1 MKTAIISTLVLVLF
15 IPLSAHANLLVNP
28 SFESTGGWST
38 SSSGHWDMVASGDS
52 GISTPYGDYM
62 MKYSTTSNTL
72 YTGFSQGMDA
82 SPNATYSISGYYNI
96 PTELW
101 HGYHTYAY
109 IYYMAEGGTSPIKIE
124 SVGSFSD
131 PTDGWMHFSASSTAP
146 EEAVRAVLTVA
157 VGVSGGYPDPLGEQV
172 LYWDNLYFA
181 RDEVIPEASSITLL
195 SIGIAGL
202 VMFSRMKR
210 S

>member
-1 MKTAIISTLVLVLF
+1 MKTVIISTLVLVLF

-38 SSSGHWDMVASGDS
+38 SSGHWEVVSSGS
-52 GISTPYGDYM
+52 NGINTPYGDYM
-62 MKYSTTSNTL
+62 MKYSTTSNTT

-82 SPNATYSISGYYNI
+82 TPNATYSISGYYNI
-96 PTELW
+96 PTDLW

-109 IYYMAEGGTSPIKIE
+109 VYYMAEGGTSPIKIE
-124 SVGSFSD
+124 GVGSFAD
-131 PTDGWMHFSASSTAP
+131 PTDGWSLFTASTTAP
-146 EEAVRAVLTVA
+146 EEAVRAVLTIA

-172 LYWDNLYFA
+172 IYWDNLYFA
-181 RDEVIPEASSITLL
+181 KDEVIPEASSLTLL

-202 VMFSRMKR
+202 LIFGRIKR
-210 S
+210 N